1 VTPEKAF
8 GKVLQR
14 LRKAKRLSQ
23 EELSFRSQLDR
34 TFISRLEGGLRQPTL
49 STIIKLA
56 EALGVSAA
64 SMVAEVENLLNEDK
78 QD

>member
-49 STIIKLA
+49 STIIRLA

-64 SMVAEVENLLNEDK
+64 SIVAEVENLLNEDK

>member
-1 VTPEKAF
+1 MTHEKAF

-14 LRKAKRLSQ
+14 FRKAKGLSQ

-34 TFISRLEGGLRQPTL
+34 TFISRLESGLRQPTIA
-49 STIIKLA
+49 TIIKLA
-56 EALGVSAA
+56 KALGVSAA
-64 SMVAEVENLLNEDK
+64 SIVAEVEDVINEDQ

>member
-14 LRKAKRLSQ
+14 LRKAKGLSQ

-34 TFISRLEGGLRQPTL
+34 TFISRLEGGLRQPTI

-56 EALGVSAA
+56 KALGVSAA
-64 SMVAEVENLLNEDK
+64 SIVAEVEDTLNEN
-78 QD
+78 

>member
-1 VTPEKAF
+1 MTPEKAF

-34 TFISRLEGGLRQPTL
+34 TFISRLEGGLRQPSL
-49 STIIKLA
+49 STIIRLA

-64 SMVAEVENLLNEDK
+64 SIVAEVEDILNEDK

>member
-14 LRKAKRLSQ
+14 LRKAKGLSQ

-34 TFISRLEGGLRQPTL
+34 TFISRLEGGLRQPTI

-56 EALGVSAA
+56 KALGVSAA
-64 SMVAEVENLLNEDK
+64 SIVAEVEETLNEDQ

>member
-1 VTPEKAF
+1 MTPEKAF
-8 GKVLQR
+8 GKVLQG

-49 STIIKLA
+49 STIIRLA

>member
-1 VTPEKAF
+1 MTPEKAF
-8 GKVLQR
+8 GTVLQR

-49 STIIKLA
+49 STMIRLA

>member
-1 VTPEKAF
+1 MTPEKAF
-8 GKVLQR
+8 SKVLQR
-14 LRKAKRLSQ
+14 LRRAKGLSQ

-34 TFISRLEGGLRQPTL
+34 TFISRLEGGLRQPTI
-49 STIIKLA
+49 STIFRLA

-64 SMVAEVENLLNEDK
+64 SIVSDVEDTLSEDQ

>member
-1 VTPEKAF
+1 MTPEKAF

-34 TFISRLEGGLRQPTL
+34 TFISRLEGGLRQPSL
-49 STIIKLA
+49 STIIRLA
-56 EALGVSAA
+56 EALGVSAT
-64 SMVAEVENLLNEDK
+64 SIVAEVEDILNEDK

>member
-1 VTPEKAF
+1 MSEKAF

-14 LRKAKRLSQ
+14 LRKSRGLSQ
-23 EELSFRSQLDR
+23 EELSFNSGLDR
-34 TFISRLEGGLRQPTL
+34 TFISRLESGLRQPTI

-56 EALGVSAA
+56 EALNVSAA
-64 SMVAEVENLLNEDK
+64 SIVAEVEKILNEDQ

>member
-64 SMVAEVENLLNEDK
+64 SIVAEVENLLNEDK

>member
-1 VTPEKAF
+1 MTPEKAF

-49 STIIKLA
+49 STIIRLA

>member
-1 VTPEKAF
+1 MTPEKAF

-64 SMVAEVENLLNEDK
+64 SIVAEVENLLNEDK

>member
-1 VTPEKAF
+1 MTPEKAF

-14 LRKAKRLSQ
+14 LRKAKQLSQ

-34 TFISRLEGGLRQPTL
+34 TFISRLEGGLRQPSL
-49 STIIKLA
+49 STIIRLA

-64 SMVAEVENLLNEDK
+64 SIVAEVEDILNEDK

>member
-1 VTPEKAF
+1 MTPEKAF

-14 LRKAKRLSQ
+14 LRKAKGLSQ

-34 TFISRLEGGLRQPTL
+34 TFISRLEGGLRQPTI

-56 EALGVSAA
+56 KALGVSAA
-64 SMVAEVENLLNEDK
+64 SIVAEVEDTLNEN
-78 QD
+78 

>member
-1 VTPEKAF
+1 MTHEKAF

-14 LRKAKRLSQ
+14 LRKAKGLSQ

-34 TFISRLEGGLRQPTL
+34 TFISRLESGLRQPTIA
-49 STIIKLA
+49 TIIKLA
-56 EALGVSAA
+56 KALGVSAA
-64 SMVAEVENLLNEDK
+64 SIVAEVEDVINEDQ

>member
-8 GKVLQR
+8 GTVLQR

-49 STIIKLA
+49 STMIRLA

>member
-49 STIIKLA
+49 STIIRLA

>member
-1 VTPEKAF
+1 MTPEKAF

-49 STIIKLA
+49 STIIRLA

-64 SMVAEVENLLNEDK
+64 SIVAKVENLLNEDK